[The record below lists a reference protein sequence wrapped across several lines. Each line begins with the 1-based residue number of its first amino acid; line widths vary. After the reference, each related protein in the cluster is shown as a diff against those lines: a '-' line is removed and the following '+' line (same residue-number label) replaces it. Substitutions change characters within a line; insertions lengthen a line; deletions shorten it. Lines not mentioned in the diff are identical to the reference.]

1 MMNVNA
7 IRIHQYGGPEVLR
20 FEQVSLAEPGKGE
33 ARVRH
38 RAIGLNFIDTYHRS
52 GLYPADLPT
61 GLGSE
66 AAGVVEAIGPG
77 VTDLAPGDRVVYT
90 GRPADSYSEARNFP
104 AWQLVPIPD
113 GVSDEQAAA
122 VFLKGLT
129 AWYLLRR
136 SYRVQPG
143 DPVLL
148 LAAAGGVGS
157 IASQWADHLGAM
169 VIGIV
174 STEKK
179 AELARSQGCHHVVM
193 SGSRDTAAAVRK
205 LTDGDGVA
213 AVYDSVGRDTFFA
226 SLDALR
232 PHGTMVTF
240 GNASGPVEPFAPAE
254 LAKRHSLY
262 VTRPILFDFINSRE
276 KLLAASDELFGL
288 ITNGVIRIRVNQRYA
303 LKDAAEAH
311 RDLEARR
318 TTGSTVLLP

>member
-1 MMNVNA
+1 MMKVNA
-7 IRIHQYGGPEVLR
+7 IRIHEYGGPEVLH
-20 FEQVSLAEPGKGE
+20 FEHVELAEPGEGE
-33 ARVRH
+33 ARVCH
-38 RAIGLNFIDTYHRS
+38 RAIGLNFIDIYHRS
-52 GLYPADLPT
+52 GLYPMTLPT

-66 AAGVVEAIGPG
+66 AAGIVEAVGPG
-77 VTDLAPGDRVVYT
+77 VTELAPGDRVVYT

-113 GVSDEQAAA
+113 GVSDEEAAA

-136 SYRVQPG
+136 SYRVQKG
-143 DPVLL
+143 DPILL

-157 IASQWADHLGAM
+157 IASQWANHLGAT

-174 STEKK
+174 STEGK
-179 AELARSQGCHHVVM
+179 AELARSQGCHHIVM
-193 SGSRDTAAAVRK
+193 ADNRDTAAAVRK

-226 SLDALR
+226 SLDSLR
-232 PHGTMVTF
+232 PHGTMVSF
-240 GNASGPVEPFAPAE
+240 GNTSGPVAPFAPAE

-262 VTRPILFDFINSRE
+262 VTRPVLFDFIETRE
-276 KLLAASDELFGL
+276 KLLAASHELFELVGS
-288 ITNGVIRIRVNQRYA
+288 GVIRIHVNQRYP
-303 LKDAAEAH
+303 LKDAAAAH
-311 RDLEARR
+311 RDLEARK